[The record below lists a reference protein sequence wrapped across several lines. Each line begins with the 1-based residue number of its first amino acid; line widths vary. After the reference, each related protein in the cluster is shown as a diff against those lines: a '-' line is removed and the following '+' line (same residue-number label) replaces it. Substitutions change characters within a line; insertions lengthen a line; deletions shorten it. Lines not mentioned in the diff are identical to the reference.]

1 MNLTP
6 HEISHTF
13 ILHYY
18 SKGKKIR
25 LKKRN
30 RSKTKKL
37 KTKKCF
43 FYNYNT
49 CINYNKKNAFIFK

>member
-18 SKGKKIR
+18 SSKGKKIR

-37 KTKKCF
+37 KNVF
-43 FYNYNT
+43 F
-49 CINYNKKNAFIFK
+49 K

>member
-30 RSKTKKL
+30 TKKL
-37 KTKKCF
+37 KNVF
-43 FYNYNT
+43 FIYNYNL
-49 CINYNKKNAFIFK
+49 FIRS